1 MPMRREPM
9 TKSQASATNCATS
22 QERKGA
28 ALADEMR
35 RSVATYSKAECLKIL
50 QSSGIVTSKGNLSKH
65 YK

>member
-1 MPMRREPM
+1 MRRELM
-9 TKSQASATNCATS
+9 TKCKASDTGCATS

-50 QSSGIVTSKGNLSKH
+50 RSAGIVTSKGNLSKH